1 MKKLL
6 IGSEL
11 FFLHAKDCSDGQGMP
26 ARNVF
31 MGCVECSGAKGC
43 PRNGRR
49 GATCS
54 AAKCKA
60 DYAAG
65 RRPDAAVV
73 RGMDIA
79 APAFNEMMPSG
90 TWIQELDEILGERC
104 CVLAQLT
111 KKKRKNGPGTAYA
124 QQYLCRGKYL
134 EERMATRMTMT
145 MTRQS
150 PTRIGLMRPI
160 CWRPLRRMTSRPPL
174 WRAMSACWRICVM

>member
-6 IGSEL
+6 MGSEL
-11 FFLHAKDCSDGQGMP
+11 FFLHAKDCSDGRGMP

-65 RRPDAAVV
+65 RRPDAAV
-73 RGMDIA
+73 RERDQQAWTFIRNSLK
-79 APAFNEMMPSG
+79 AFFE
-90 TWIQELDEILGERC
+90 
-104 CVLAQLT
+104 
-111 KKKRKNGPGTAYA
+111 K
-124 QQYLCRGKYL
+124 
-134 EERMATRMTMT
+134 
-145 MTRQS
+145 
-150 PTRIGLMRPI
+150 
-160 CWRPLRRMTSRPPL
+160 LRDD
-174 WRAMSACWRICVM
+174 